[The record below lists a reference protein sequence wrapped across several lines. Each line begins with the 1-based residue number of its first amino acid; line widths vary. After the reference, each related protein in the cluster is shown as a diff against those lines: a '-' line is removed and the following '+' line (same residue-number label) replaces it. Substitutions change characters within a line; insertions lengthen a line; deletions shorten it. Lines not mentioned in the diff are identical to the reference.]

1 MLAGPSVLLLGLDSP
16 SKHRNPGR
24 QSVMWEAQR
33 EDLHLTSRWGNK
45 NRGKLYII
53 FPIIIF
59 NYVPVQQVED
69 NILNAKFNGK
79 IFRRA
84 HQQ

>member
-1 MLAGPSVLLLGLDSP
+1 VGLQLDYSSKQRNSGTQSVLA
-16 SKHRNPGR
+16 
-24 QSVMWEAQR
+24 EAQW
-33 EDLHLTSRWGNK
+33 DGLHLTSRWRNK